1 MAQVR
6 SESVNLEIAMNL
18 RLKPTE
24 SPGQAVRRVCRQH
37 VDQALANLER
47 AHQPEGVHEVR
58 KEIEKRARHFP
69 AHSRQPEPKRIS
81 QDRQM
86 MRLAAKPLAASRDA
100 RVTRKA
106 FASLVGPQ
114 GAPVSKPPV
123 RFEDV
128 LPAREP
134 RLQSQDFGALTRFIF
149 KKAGGR
155 LDDLK
160 PNQAGW
166 VELKA
171 CLKKSYAR
179 GRDAGE
185 LARRRPEPDHFH
197 EWRKQVKNLWYQLDF
212 LCPDWPTKT
221 KVMLQGLEELG
232 EQLGDEHDLV
242 LLESFVVDHAELSQE
257 AAALQVLIDSQ
268 RSRFGERVRQL
279 GARLYASL
287 PDLFCGQLEQDWS
300 AWRKRQA
307 H

>member
-1 MAQVR
+1 
-6 SESVNLEIAMNL
+6 MNL
-18 RLKPTE
+18 RLKQTE

-58 KEIEKRARHFP
+58 KEIKRMRAIFRLTRG
-69 AHSRQPEPKRIS
+69 SLSPKEYRKTAKL
-81 QDRQM
+81 

-106 FASLVGPQ
+106 FASLVGP
-114 GAPVSKPPV
+114 K
-123 RFEDV
+123 
-128 LPAREP
+128 ARQFP
-134 RLQSQDFGALTRFIF
+134 NLQSALKTFCLHASRGFKNQDFGALTRFIL

-279 GARLYASL
+279 GARLYASR